1 MKKLPGE
8 MTTEELEVSA
18 KISYENWK
26 TDVAN
31 KKKQIEPLFPR
42 TPEDHAACAK
52 LKKKLHNPIPLTSD
66 YERSITKSAEAKERR
81 VGKEIAQLGLQK
93 EQSIEPL
100 KVYTWPQQ
108 HQVDAYDPN
117 KDPEFI
123 RQYGEKAHAV
133 GVSITEYMSR
143 LEEFETG
150 NDEEFVPAYHYRHG
164 CPLVRPELVK
174 DLPTKMRKLH
184 DWYMEKSANSENWIY
199 AKFQNEHYGHGQGFD
214 LIEFS
219 ELFQFYNGDA
229 IDKSIVSAYCL

>member
-8 MTTEELEVSA
+8 MTPEELEVSS
-18 KISYENWK
+18 KMSYEKWK

-31 KKKQIEPLFPR
+31 KKKPIEPLFPR

-123 RQYGEKAHAV
+123 R
-133 GVSITEYMSR
+133 
-143 LEEFETG
+143 
-150 NDEEFVPAYHYRHG
+150 
-164 CPLVRPELVK
+164 
-174 DLPTKMRKLH
+174 
-184 DWYMEKSANSENWIY
+184 
-199 AKFQNEHYGHGQGFD
+199 
-214 LIEFS
+214 
-219 ELFQFYNGDA
+219 
-229 IDKSIVSAYCL
+229 